1 MRSLTNGAKGTAP
14 ETPAQGSPRVTRLE
28 GFEPAPYPNRVGGRR
43 VRRIATL
50 AELDI
55 PRITTSVEIDAEV
68 GSD

>member
-1 MRSLTNGAKGTAP
+1 
-14 ETPAQGSPRVTRLE
+14 
-28 GFEPAPYPNRVGGRR
+28 VGGRR

>member
-28 GFEPAPYPNRVGGRR
+28 GFEPAPYPNRVG